1 MFSLSISSFCFYGN
15 TRYTVY
21 LIIFQVKR
29 ITNLQCIRTGP
40 YGFPGTRVD
49 VIPAGA
55 RMSSTWCKCKL
66 LGFHTGTWQSST
78 HRRGSWHDPLYW
90 GMTTV
95 HLNRGMNLCDAALP
109 SSMTVIHLLA
119 VLIVVMPFIIMLII
133 YITKVW
139 TEMIPCTGLAAAPPL
154 WSLTVTGLPGL
165 CLGVTPN
172 AESCHPV
179 NKVSEKWAD
188 PFHS

>member
-1 MFSLSISSFCFYGN
+1 MKIPD
-15 TRYTVY
+15 Y

-55 RMSSTWCKCKL
+55 KMSSTWCKYKL
-66 LGFHTGTWQSST
+66 LGFHTGIWLSST
-78 HRRGSWHDPLYW
+78 HRRGSWHDHLYW
-90 GMTTV
+90 GTPVGMTTV

-119 VLIVVMPFIIMLII
+119 VLIVVMPFIIQFKWCDPTL
-133 YITKVW
+133 YEACYYLHNKSVDWDDPLHWLSW
-139 TEMIPCTGLAAAPPL
+139 TMRWCSPT
-154 WSLTVTGLPGL
+154 SLKPDWHWLGWTVP
-165 CLGVTPN
+165 
-172 AESCHPV
+172 
-179 NKVSEKWAD
+179 
-188 PFHS
+188 